1 MTRQREANGALRLEA
16 GDCRYTIARLRPGAI
31 LMIIAGRER
40 GELGR
45 APLGEVAA
53 EAALSPPLRLFVD
66 MSGLSHIDEAVS
78 DEWTAWF
85 QSNRRDLRS
94 VHALAPAPIVRLT
107 VAVSQLFSRT
117 GDLIRIHSDRER
129 FAAAVREVAPDVDQE
144 LLAGREL

>member
-1 MTRQREANGALRLEA
+1 MRIQIVRERGADGAVRLHA
-16 GDCRYTIARLRPGAI
+16 GQCRYAIIRLRPGAL
-31 LMIIAGRER
+31 LMVIAGREQ

-66 MSGLSHIDEAVS
+66 MSELSHIDEAVS
-78 DEWTAWF
+78 DDWTAWF
-85 QSNRRDLRS
+85 QANRAALRS

-117 GDLIRIHSDRER
+117 GDLIRIHTERARFVASIREI
-129 FAAAVREVAPDVDQE
+129 APEFDCT
-144 LLAGREL
+144 